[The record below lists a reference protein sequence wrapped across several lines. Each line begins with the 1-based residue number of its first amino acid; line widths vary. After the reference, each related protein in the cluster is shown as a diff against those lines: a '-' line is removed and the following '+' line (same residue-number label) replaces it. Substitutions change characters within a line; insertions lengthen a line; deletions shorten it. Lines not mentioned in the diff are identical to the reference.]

1 MDVIQNPDFFVTFT
15 DVPFKKNQNSI
26 VHYEDQLQA
35 HVLDPMHEKYGIDIS
50 DEALMKAIELHNEV
64 SAVINEIGDYRKLD
78 NPTIT
83 GYEFHVI
90 QLCSQVCPKDLI
102 LPMLKE
108 TAKEL
113 KTRKPDKKSPFRC
126 KVVLAG
132 SENDDPEFTKLIE
145 GCGAE
150 VVCDRYCYGA
160 VESRAPIV
168 VKAGEK
174 PLPAIARHYLAPRT
188 CRRQHRCVQQVLRIL
203 ELRAHDR
210 HHRPAA

>member
-1 MDVIQNPDFFVTFT
+1 
-15 DVPFKKNQNSI
+15 
-26 VHYEDQLQA
+26 
-35 HVLDPMHEKYGIDIS
+35 
-50 DEALMKAIELHNEV
+50 MKAIDLHNEI

-83 GYEFHVI
+83 GYEFQVI
-90 QLCSQVCPKDLI
+90 QLCSLVCPKELI

-150 VVCDRYCYGA
+150 VSATVTA
-160 VESRAPIV
+160 TVLWSPVLPSWSR
-168 VKAGEK
+168 KA
-174 PLPAIARHYLAPRT
+174 RSR
-188 CRRQHRCVQQVLRIL
+188 
-203 ELRAHDR
+203 
-210 HHRPAA
+210 

>member
-1 MDVIQNPDFFVTFT
+1 MREIMSKIAILT
-15 DVPFKKNQNSI
+15 DSSCDIPQ
-26 VHYEDQLQA
+26 EMA
-35 HVLDPMHEKYGIDIS
+35 EKYGIDIS

-160 VESRAPIV
+160 VESRMPIE
-168 VKAGEK
+168 VKDGEK
-174 PLPAIARHYLAPRT
+174 KIQNLTDKYCASVDQLVSEKEKEIMS
-188 CRRQHRCVQQVLRIL
+188 I
-203 ELRAHDR
+203 
-210 HHRPAA
+210 